1 MREVEKTLYW
11 ILAGTMGG
19 ANRVRILRELLKKPQ
34 NTNNLSKTLNLDF
47 KTIQYHLKVL
57 EKNGFVTFK
66 GGGGFSRLYF
76 PAQIVE
82 DNVETLHKII
92 QPMEDQ
98 LDDKKK
104 KKRVKNE
111 SS

>member
-1 MREVEKTLYW
+1 MREIEKALYW

-19 ANRVRILRELLKKPQ
+19 ANRVRILRELLKRPQ
-34 NTNNLSKTLNLDF
+34 NTNNLSKTLDLDF
-47 KTIQYHLKVL
+47 KTVQYHLKVL

-82 DNVETLHKII
+82 DNIETLHGII
-92 QPMEDQ
+92 QQMEEQ
-98 LDDKKK
+98 HKDKKIEK
-104 KKRVKNE
+104 EDEK
-111 SS
+111 

>member
-1 MREVEKTLYW
+1 MREVEKALYW

-19 ANRVRILRELLKKPQ
+19 ANRVRILNELIKKPQ
-34 NTNNLSKTLNLDF
+34 NTNNLSKVLDLDF
-47 KTIQYHLKVL
+47 KTVQYHLKVL

-76 PAQIVE
+76 PSQIVE

-92 QPMEDQ
+92 QQMENE
-98 LDDKKK
+98 LNSNKKEGK
-104 KKRVKNE
+104 K
-111 SS
+111 